1 MAKPTIPQSIIV
13 LFNDRNRY
21 QHVITLHKNRLLFGP
36 VLLVLI
42 EAKIFISYPPITP
55 MLYFRHCFCV
65 FFFLFVHNSDYYY
78 VIFTL

>member
-42 EAKIFISYPPITP
+42 EAKIFNILPTHYTNAVLSS
-55 MLYFRHCFCV
+55 LLLC
-65 FFFLFVHNSDYYY
+65 FLFS
-78 VIFTL
+78 FCA